1 MDARKRHVQFLF
13 PSGTSAAFILLVLIM
28 LAVPATWSP
37 PPFDA
42 LAHSLHPSNDSW
54 GGSLLAVSSL
64 CLLTVTQYWL
74 APSWKIRRRRLR
86 PIHQVAPH
94 EPRADL
100 ERLVEITMP
109 DFPVRI
115 LIDLVNPAI
124 DGLAFGHVF
133 RRYVVLSRGVLLAL
147 SERDRE
153 TAWRVVMHEL
163 AHIRNRDLDI
173 TAITVAMW
181 RSFLVVVVAPV
192 LAACAIGIVRGT
204 PPIGTPGLS
213 PDSGPGL
220 SWMLAAQI
228 VGLTALAWL
237 ARSVVLQARELHAD
251 ARVLTWHPDPQPLRH
266 PFYSASQRRWPST
279 ILRRA
284 THPSPAAR
292 VAALSE
298 SGRLLLRQGFAYPF
312 LCGAFVTM
320 LIVDPKS
327 LSRPGWLDGLA
338 GPFIVLTFALMTGTF
353 RTAAG
358 LRAHPAVR
366 AADSLRMRLGLAVGL
381 PAGLVLSPYRFT
393 AHAHAAPP
401 TDLQPAKLL
410 ALAGAGWL
418 LGMWLEWVMAS
429 NAAAQLSAPRNP
441 IWALLLSVTV
451 ISAMAQQLDSSALN
465 AQSTPDSN
473 GSVLDLLILPAAVLP
488 ATMLPLVMPVWAQR
502 GNTSKGKQASSRIR
516 RLTGDVWRQ
525 VGRASP
531 AQYGVRPKHAPAFA
545 ALAALL
551 AAPPAGVLA
560 AAYWGGACDTSCAT
574 ASTTSLAVLGGSLGA
589 ALGAATAA
597 YVKTAPVLRAMLV
610 GLGSGMLCPAV
621 LRLAAPT
628 TPWSWLDLVQQQIVL
643 AAVLAALVVSALRYP
658 ARRTHRDA
666 YADVPDQPPIQLI
679 QPESI
684 TVPLIPVRTPRRP
697 TTAPPGGEP
706 EPGEHVGEH
715 VPPPIGAVRH
725 SAINPTPHASQQ
737 AHAERVTIAGMN
749 MFAKAA
755 SDFLEG
761 FAILFTVSS
770 LFLLAMA
777 LVILFLSLIVG
788 VVGASLGMVA
798 DFWSIPRGRLDV
810 VLSGYP
816 LVLLCLGAM
825 GALGGTLK
833 LAGGLWAPQTVT
845 MDGEDLAITT
855 RRFRMGS
862 GYTLRIRWDA
872 IQHVSVVGRTRHS
885 ELVVWCTPEAVA
897 GTIGSKPFTDGVKIA
912 NLLVAFGWPERKKR
926 TSELRAALAQFAG
939 AKYVENPEVEL
950 AARKRSSQPGGGTPD
965 PVPPATSCVADLD
978 PSVSTSLVAR
988 WAVRARSG
996 DPVARERMDDVIKG
1010 LFERHEHLGGQRQNC
1025 PLARSLAAIV
1035 NRDDS
1040 NGGLLDLEDQHES
1053 DLIAVILNS
1062 VVQQERGESV

>member
-37 PPFDA
+37 PLFDA
-42 LAHSLHPSNDSW
+42 LAHSLHPSSDSW

-86 PIHQVAPH
+86 PIDQVAPH

-100 ERLVEITMP
+100 ERLVEMTMP

-192 LAACAIGIVRGT
+192 LVACAIGIVRDT
-204 PPIGTPGLS
+204 PPIGMPGLS
-213 PDSGPGL
+213 QNSGPGL
-220 SWMLAAQI
+220 SWMLAAQF

-251 ARVLTWHPDPQPLRH
+251 ARVLTWHPDPQPLRRL
-266 PFYSASQRRWPST
+266 FYSASQLRWPSA

-284 THPSPAAR
+284 THPSPVAR

-320 LIVDPKS
+320 LIVDPKK
-327 LSRPGWLDGLA
+327 LSGPGWLDGLA
-338 GPFIVLTFALMTGTF
+338 GPFIVLTFALMAGTF

-358 LRAHPAVR
+358 LRSHPAVR

-393 AHAHAAPP
+393 ADAHAASP

-410 ALAGAGWL
+410 AFAGAGWL

-429 NAAAQLSAPRNP
+429 NAAAQLSVPRNP
-441 IWALLLSVTV
+441 VWALLLSVTV
-451 ISAMAQQLDSSALN
+451 VSAMARQLDSSALN
-465 AQSTPDSN
+465 TQSMPDSG
-473 GSVLDLLILPAAVLP
+473 GSALDLLILPVAVLL
-488 ATMLPLVMPVWAQR
+488 ATMLPLVMPVWPRR
-502 GNTSKGKQASSRIR
+502 GDTSTGKQTSSRIR
-516 RLTGDVWRQ
+516 RLASDAWRQ
-525 VGRASP
+525 VGCASP
-531 AQYGVRPKHAPAFA
+531 AQYGVRPKRAPAFA
-545 ALAALL
+545 VLAALF
-551 AAPPAGVLA
+551 AAPPAGVLT
-560 AAYWGGACDTSCAT
+560 AAYWGGACDASCAT
-574 ASTTSLAVLGGSLGA
+574 ASTTNLAVLGGSLGA

-628 TPWSWLDLVQQQIVL
+628 TPWSWLCMVQQQIVL
-643 AAVLAALVVSALRYP
+643 AAVLAALVVSALRYR
-658 ARRTHRDA
+658 ARRKHRDV
-666 YADVPDQPPIQLI
+666 YADVPDQPPI

-706 EPGEHVGEH
+706 EPGEHVGDH

-737 AHAERVTIAGMN
+737 APAERVTIAGMN
-749 MFAKAA
+749 MLAKAA

-777 LVILFLSLIVG
+777 LVIVFLSLIVG

-816 LVLLCLGAM
+816 LELLCMGAM

-833 LAGGLWAPQTVT
+833 LAGGLWGPQTVT

-872 IQHVSVVGRTRHS
+872 IHHVSVIGRTRHP

-897 GTIGSKPFTDGVKIA
+897 GTAGSKPFTDGVKIS
-912 NLLVAFGWPERKKR
+912 NLRVAFGWPERKKR
-926 TSELRAALAQFAG
+926 TAELRAALAQFAG
-939 AKYVENPEVEL
+939 DKYVENPEVDP
-950 AARKRSSQPGGGTPD
+950 AAQERSSQPGEGTPD

-978 PSVSTSLVAR
+978 PGVSTSLVAR

-996 DPVARERMDDVIKG
+996 DPVARERMDNVIKG

-1040 NGGLLDLEDQHES
+1040 NGRLLDLEDQHES

-1062 VVQQERGESV
+1062 AVQQESGDQV